1 MAEASIESIIKTSII
16 TAFTITVALIWKDV
30 ITEIIELII
39 PSGSELF
46 YKFIAAIIATLLV
59 IIVIYIILETE
70 YGAKKILKK
79 LNNKK

>member
-1 MAEASIESIIKTSII
+1 MAEVSIESIIKTSII

-59 IIVIYIILETE
+59 IVVIYIILETE